1 MKEGKVEFRTTVL
14 NVPHSVTPLKFL
26 GWLKQEAD
34 AVQANCTDSSFAII
48 KLFLPM
54 RIRLAFIR
62 KELDSFLQSIPDTHP
77 NIHWI
82 DVVQVE
88 NSLNDNE
95 MEIIRE
101 EENKGITK
109 LTQSVEEFLRTQ
121 ANKK

>member
-26 GWLKQEAD
+26 EWLRQEAD
-34 AVQANCTDSSFAII
+34 AVQASCTDSSFAII

-54 RIRLAFIR
+54 RVRLAFIR
-62 KELDSFLQSIPDTHP
+62 KELDSFLQSIPNTHP

-88 NSLNDNE
+88 NSLNDDE
-95 MEIIRE
+95 MAIVRE
-101 EENKGITK
+101 EEDKGISK
-109 LTQSVEEFLRTQ
+109 LTQSVDEFLRAQ
-121 ANKK
+121 SAKK